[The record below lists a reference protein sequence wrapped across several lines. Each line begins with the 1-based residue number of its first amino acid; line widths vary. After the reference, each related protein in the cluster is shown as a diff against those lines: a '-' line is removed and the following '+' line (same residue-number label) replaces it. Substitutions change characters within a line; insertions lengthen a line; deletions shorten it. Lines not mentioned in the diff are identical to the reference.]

1 MKNANYYT
9 MMEEEL
15 KKISDS
21 GSKKKLAVVPRV
33 PVIAWKFWPIILI
46 LLLIFI
52 IRISQVMKNTR
63 NAGMN

>member
-21 GSKKKLAVVPRV
+21 GSKRSFCFIAAVPRV
-33 PVIAWKFWPIILI
+33 PVIAWKF
-46 LLLIFI
+46 
-52 IRISQVMKNTR
+52 
-63 NAGMN
+63 

>member
-21 GSKKKLAVVPRV
+21 GSKKKLLLHCCKDGYALAMQEQAV
-33 PVIAWKFWPIILI
+33 
-46 LLLIFI
+46 
-52 IRISQVMKNTR
+52 
-63 NAGMN
+63 